1 MAKHRIIAITL
12 IIALAFVIFLF
23 IRNNKTEI
31 SENNNIVIIKNNII
45 QNEELIDE
53 FIEKAIFSNVENQ
66 ELNIKQ
72 DDTNIKVTYTSG
84 EYAKAKAL
92 SEKNNEESFITPS
105 INSTNSSNKEL
116 FGYYTLIVNGEIK
129 GEYDLNPHIIKRRTI
144 NNMVILCVD
153 TIFPN
158 RPFVSEI
165 CTYTLESSNYSKKF
179 DLSYNQREDL
189 KVKKIYD
196 TTDYSVKTFGGDVEI
211 TTNESG
217 TLKLEDALNNKIITP
232 DDIEEQAKMD
242 YKYGICERGDYLDGG
257 STEYCYNSDEKKYT
271 ILKLKTVNKER
282 DLVIGM
288 SGQILSQ
295 YNKNK

>member
-31 SENNNIVIIKNNII
+31 SENNSIVIIKNNII

-84 EYAKAKAL
+84 EYAKAKAS
-92 SEKNNEESFITPS
+92 SEKNNEESL
-105 INSTNSSNKEL
+105 NSPNMNSSNKEL
-116 FGYYTLIVNGEIK
+116 YGYYTLTINGEIK
-129 GEYDLNPHIIKRRTI
+129 GEYDLNPYIIKRRTI
-144 NNMVILCVD
+144 NSMVILYID

-158 RPFVSEI
+158 SSFISEI
-165 CTYTLESSNYSKKF
+165 CKYTLESSNYSKKF

-189 KVKKIYD
+189 EIKEVYD
-196 TTDYSVKTFGGDVEI
+196 ATDYSVKTFGGDVEI
-211 TTNESG
+211 TTNDGS
-217 TLKLEDALNNKIITP
+217 TLKLEEALNNKIITP

-271 ILKLKTVNKER
+271 ILKLKTLNKER

-295 YNKNK
+295 YDKNK